1 MKLRLR
7 YPATPKNA
15 HDHAEL
21 AVKVAADQFDTQLD
35 YSPESLETLDVQIES
50 LRDQGLDGEAAAEVL
65 FVFGCYVGEVMV
77 RNLQGTWASTPAL
90 AAQGRLA
97 LADGGDPARRLGLGR
112 DRKGLSAA
120 WRLGDSEFLPS
131 FFGWAS
137 HWAEWIGPVSDKDGG
152 GPALLPRRR

>member
-21 AVKVAADQFDTQLD
+21 AVKVAADEFDTQLD
-35 YSPESLETLDVQIES
+35 YSPESLEILDVQIES
-50 LRDQGLDGEAAAEVL
+50 LRDQGLDGEDAAEAL

-77 RNLQGTWASTPAL
+77 RNLQGTWASTPRSPL
-90 AAQGRLA
+90 KDVSPWPMVVTLP
-97 LADGGDPARRLGLGR
+97 DGSAWDVIGKVYRRLE
-112 DRKGLSAA
+112 
-120 WRLGDSEFLPS
+120 LGDSEFLPS

-137 HWAEWIGPVSDKDGG
+137 HGRSGSG
-152 GPALLPRRR
+152 R